1 MHGLDKGLKDLYN
14 HYDDAMTEYEFVK
27 EILDV
32 GFTVRNLEHEI
43 KILDDAVNLLDSIYD
58 EYVLM

>member
-14 HYDDAMTEYEFVK
+14 HYDDAMAEYEFVK